1 MQFGGEFMIKK
12 CFDWNTDGFFN
23 AVTMKASLMIP
34 LTASEF
40 SRSAFVAVI
49 LPRNWLRGRFS
60 CAEPRRAAFAEVA
73 MFATIGYILPEYWRL
88 MHLSSRKMEKFRWVS
103 GWWLQVLFG
112 CCKCHTYAVGKI
124 MCICIMYRI
133 VDNNREDVI
142 IIVILIVITIT
153 MIATLMVIHNHTY

>member
-1 MQFGGEFMIKK
+1 MIKK

-40 SRSAFVAVI
+40 SRSA
-49 LPRNWLRGRFS
+49 PRNWVRGRFS
-60 CAEPRRAAFAEVA
+60 CAKPRRAAVAEVA
-73 MFATIGYILPEYWRL
+73 MFATSGYILPEYWRL
-88 MHLSSRKMEKFRWVS
+88 VHLSFRKMEKFRWVS

-133 VDNNREDVI
+133 VDNNRDHVI

-153 MIATLMVIHNHTY
+153 MVATITVIYHHTY